1 MKTAVSLPDDLFEK
15 VEELAEELHLSR
27 SRIFAEAVRDY
38 ITKQKN
44 EEILRTLN
52 QVYSEAETEAEKTVR
67 RRSKRLYARTL
78 KAEKQ

>member
-27 SRIFAEAVRDY
+27 SRIFAEAVQDY
-38 ITKQKN
+38 IAKRKN

-52 QVYSEAETEAEKTVR
+52 TVYSEAETEAEKTLR
-67 RRSKRLYARTL
+67 KYSKKRYARTL
-78 KAEKQ
+78 KAEKW

>member
-38 ITKQKN
+38 IAKQKN

-52 QVYSEAETEAEKTVR
+52 QVYSEAETEEEKTVR
-67 RRSKRLYARTL
+67 KKNKKRYARTL
-78 KAEKQ
+78 KAEKW

>member
-15 VEELAEELHLSR
+15 VDQLAEELHLSR

-38 ITKQKN
+38 IAKQKN

-52 QVYSEAETEAEKTVR
+52 QVYSEAETEEEKTVR
-67 RRSKRLYARTL
+67 KKNKKRYARTL
-78 KAEKQ
+78 KAEKW